1 MLNQN
6 VIYLVNFG
14 DWIWRA
20 PMISHI
26 GLIKCIRCAFLS
38 TSNRD
43 LHRPGP
49 EQIVPW
55 TATSPCR
62 TVEMPTTYEEQA
74 QEAGLLSDL
83 EALNALDAVRAELR
97 GRVSEVQL
105 PEIVVVGNQ
114 SSGKSSVLESVS
126 RVPLPRGQG
135 TVTRCPIQL
144 RVRQSEAY
152 KATVQDSGPLFNPHE
167 LPRAIQ
173 DAVNLLVPVDGF
185 SQQPVAVEVHQSS
198 GPNLTLIDLPGLIF
212 QFTNPNKHLIEELVE
227 TYLEHGGQ
235 SGALSSKQTLCD
247 WQARQLLCTMMATIQ
262 VYLLSVVRDMVCI
275 ALLVHSY
282 VAWGLVC
289 TPSL

>member
-1 MLNQN
+1 ML
-6 VIYLVNFG
+6 
-14 DWIWRA
+14 
-20 PMISHI
+20 
-26 GLIKCIRCAFLS
+26 
-38 TSNRD
+38 
-43 LHRPGP
+43 
-49 EQIVPW
+49 
-55 TATSPCR
+55 
-62 TVEMPTTYEEQA
+62 TTYEEQA
-74 QEAGLLSDL
+74 QEAGLLADL
-83 EALNALDAVRAELR
+83 EALNALDAVRADLR
-97 GRVSEVQL
+97 GRVSEIHL
-105 PEIVVVGNQ
+105 PEVVVVGNQ

-167 LPRAIQ
+167 LPWAIQ
-173 DAVNLLVPVDGF
+173 DAVNLLVPVAGF

-235 SGALSSKQTLCD
+235 SGVLSSKQTLCD

-262 VYLLSVVRDMVCI
+262 VNLLSIVRNMVCV
-275 ALLVHSY
+275 ALLVHTY
-282 VAWGLVC
+282 AAWGLSALPACDLWKIQDKAYNIQASSSFAV
-289 TPSL
+289 P